1 MKKAI
6 LSFILAGAL
15 ALTACGGSLP
25 DEPEDEN
32 AQFYAYYCRD
42 CGECATYTLG
52 NYRSQ
57 TTMFLDYASMKTAPL
72 CAVPNCN
79 HQDSDCLAKNAE
91 YPIICGGDMY
101 FFRSKYGV
109 EETKKGREFRMHSEF
124 KKATLDNSEIQTMCE
139 FTDAI
144 PRIEDTMVIY
154 GRKLFFIAYDPDV
167 EIDAYG
173 GSTIKS
179 GGGHDFLCSVDL
191 DKFEYKN
198 YGSICYVEDE
208 YPAADNSS
216 SAHITG
222 FGDGKIY
229 IGYEFMKDFAD
240 PQNGVVP
247 EWTRYSF
254 VFDTKTEQYSESSLP
269 AAICADDEL
278 YCYLDDEG
286 DKLHVIKDGTDNPL
300 DYANYSN
307 MALHFGDRLFVAGAW
322 VNLTDM
328 TVHYLSD
335 EYSHYSA
342 VAYFGGDYIMREGD
356 STFLKLTE
364 DELLA
369 LGKE

>member
-1 MKKAI
+1 MKKAF

-25 DEPEDEN
+25 DEPEDEK

-57 TTMFLDYASMKTAPL
+57 TTMFLDYESMKTAPL

-91 YPIICGGDMY
+91 YPIICGGDIY

-254 VFDTKTEQYSESSLP
+254 VFNTETEQYSESSLP
-269 AAICADDEL
+269 AAIFADDEL
-278 YCYLDDEG
+278 YCWLDDYNDELHIIMN
-286 DKLHVIKDGTDNPL
+286 DKENVVSYDSYTNSAHHLRDK
-300 DYANYSN
+300 
-307 MALHFGDRLFVAGAW
+307 LFVANGW
-322 VNLTDM
+322 VE
-328 TVHYLSD
+328 LSD
-335 EYSHYSA
+335 MSMHYMSDEFRDSSA
-342 VAYFGGDYIMREGD
+342 VASFGEYFILRKSDD
-356 STFLKLTE
+356 SFIRLTE
-364 DELLA
+364 DELLK
-369 LGKE
+369 LEK